1 MDVVLLGIPIGI
13 VMLYF
18 GSEWLVKGAKSLA
31 LKLKV
36 APFVVGLTVVAFGS
50 SAPEMVTS
58 IVSSNNPSII
68 LGNVIGSNIA
78 NIGVAIGLAALIC
91 PMVAKYDSMR
101 IEITTMVVI
110 SFVMLL
116 MMVIDGVTFVEGIVL
131 FVILFS
137 FIFMVYRMKKG
148 DEEGQKSYV
157 AELDEGEVR
166 NKWNSYPVLIA
177 LIIIGLVLLYFG
189 ARFFIDGSVRLA
201 LMFDVSEFV
210 IGLLVV
216 ALGTS
221 LPEICICL
229 VAAKRGENELAVSNI
244 VGSNIFNICAV
255 LGIGAMLTT
264 IPYTDAVMYFHMPVM
279 IFLSVLMFLMVKRK
293 NMISRRSAALLLG
306 VYVAYVAVLFLVPS
320 LSM

>member
-31 LKLKV
+31 LKLRV

-78 NIGVAIGLAALIC
+78 NIGIAIGLAALIC

-101 IEITTMVVI
+101 IEIMTMVVM

-116 MMVIDGVTFVEGIVL
+116 MMVIDGVTLVEGIVL

-166 NKWNSYPVLIA
+166 NKWNSYPVLIV
-177 LIIIGLVLLYFG
+177 LIIIGLALLYFG
-189 ARFFIDGSVRLA
+189 ARFFIEGSVRLA
-201 LMFDVSEFV
+201 IMFDVSEFV

-255 LGIGAMLTT
+255 LGIGAVLTT

-279 IFLSVLMFLMVKRK
+279 IFLSVLMFLIVKRK
-293 NMISRRSAALLLG
+293 NMISRRSAMLLLG